1 MLTYM
6 YKLHMIE
13 NNNSSHYVYYYVHE
27 KWRICVN
34 LQWRLA
40 VVAGEYASTSSVFW
54 AILSVIYENE
64 LLWSN
69 HCAVLWKSCDT
80 LE

>member
-34 LQWRLA
+34 LQW
-40 VVAGEYASTSSVFW
+40 
-54 AILSVIYENE
+54 
-64 LLWSN
+64 LLW
-69 HCAVLWKSCDT
+69 
-80 LE
+80 LESMHLPHQFSELFSALFMRMNSYDPITALYYERGGNT